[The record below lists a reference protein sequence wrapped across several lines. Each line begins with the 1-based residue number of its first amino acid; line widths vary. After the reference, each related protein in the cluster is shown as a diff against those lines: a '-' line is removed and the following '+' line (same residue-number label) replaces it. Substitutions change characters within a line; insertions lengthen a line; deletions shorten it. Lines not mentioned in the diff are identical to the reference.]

1 VAAGLG
7 ELRTRSTDLLARE
20 RAVVLAAPA
29 LAIFLGWAA
38 VEGGYPSIYWYPGA
52 LVVLALLAVAVA
64 GLPLAGPGL
73 PRAAL
78 AALALLAAYTVWS
91 YCSIAWADVKADAWD
106 GANRTLL
113 YLAVYALFML
123 LPWSARGAH
132 VVLGTYAVGV
142 AAIAGW
148 TLWRAS
154 TSAEPMAYFGGGTR
168 LSMPTTYH
176 NANCA
181 LFTFA
186 FVVLVYLASRRATP
200 ILFRGVA
207 AAGSVVL
214 TVVSLL
220 AQSRGWLVAVTLTAL
235 LFVAIVPGRARVA
248 TALLAVGISVLPL
261 VPKALD
267 VGAAAALR
275 EPGPALVAVARSTVV
290 AAVAAGVFILLWAL
304 VDRFY
309 APSAQAAR
317 VADRAVGM
325 ALAGGVVL
333 AAVLVLALGSPREW
347 TTEGWREFTEIDE
360 AGETRTGPYLT
371 SGVSGNRYDLWRVAI
386 DAFRREP
393 VTGIGADNFAV
404 DYFRDRRTREEPRY
418 PHSIELRALSQTGIV
433 GAVLLAGFLVAA
445 FAAARSQRHER
456 GAAAGLPAAAVVGAA
471 YWLIHGSIDWFWEIP
486 ATSAPVFA
494 ALGIAAGLGL
504 PVEERPQGRS
514 AARRFVPV
522 AAAFAFAVAAASIV
536 FPLLSSLYV
545 RNAARAWPEDASA
558 AYAALDRARRL
569 NPLSDRPDLVA
580 GAIAS
585 RLGQPERMRRAF
597 AAAVERNSHNWYAF
611 LELGIADTL
620 RGRRRQALA
629 HLAVAAELNPL
640 EPVIA
645 SVALD
650 VRAGKR
656 VDPHEIDAI
665 FVRRAT
671 GSAPAPRATGGSP

>member
-1 VAAGLG
+1 VAAGLA
-7 ELRTRSTDLLARE
+7 ELRTRSTDLLVTE

-29 LAIFLGWAA
+29 LAVFLAWAA
-38 VEGGYPSIYWYPGA
+38 VEGGYPPIYWSSGA

-64 GLPLAGPGL
+64 GLPPALRAL

-78 AALALLAAYTVWS
+78 VALACLAAYTVWS
-91 YCSIAWADVKADAWD
+91 YCSIAWADVKGDAWD

-113 YLAVYALFML
+113 YLTVYALFML
-123 LPWSARGAH
+123 LPWSLRGAH
-132 VVLGTYAVGV
+132 VVLGVYAVGV

-154 TSAEPMAYFGGGTR
+154 TSAEPMAYFGGGR
-168 LSMPTTYH
+168 FSVPTTYH

-200 ILFRGVA
+200 VFLRAVA

-220 AQSRGWLVAVTLTAL
+220 AQSRGWLVAIALTAL
-235 LFVAIVPGRARVA
+235 LFVAIAPGRTRVA

-261 VPKALD
+261 VQKALD
-267 VGAAAALR
+267 VGAAAEVS
-275 EPGPALVAVARSTVV
+275 EPGPALVAVARGT
-290 AAVAAGVFILLWAL
+290 AAAAAAAGAFFLLWAL

-309 APSAQAAR
+309 APSARTGR
-317 VADRAVGM
+317 VVDRAVGV
-325 ALAGGVVL
+325 AVAGGVAL
-333 AAVLVLALGSPREW
+333 AAVLVLSLGSPRERATNAW
-347 TTEGWREFTEIDE
+347 QEFTDIDQP
-360 AGETRTGPYLT
+360 AQARTGPYLT

-418 PHSIELRALSQTGIV
+418 PHSVELRALSQTGIV
-433 GAVLLAGFLVAA
+433 GAVLLAGFLAAA
-445 FAAARSQRHER
+445 FAAAWSPRRKR
-456 GAAAGLPAAAVVGAA
+456 GAAAGLRAAAVVGAA

-504 PVEERPQGRS
+504 PVEERPQGRP
-514 AARRFVPV
+514 AARRHVPV
-522 AAAFAFAVAAASIV
+522 AAAFAFAAAAASIIL
-536 FPLLSSLYV
+536 PLLSSLYV

-585 RLGQPERMRRAF
+585 RLNQPNRMQRAF
-597 AAAVERNSHNWYAF
+597 AAAVERNPHNWYGF
-611 LELGIADTL
+611 LELGIAETL

-645 SVALD
+645 SVAQD
-650 VRAGKR
+650 VRARKR

>member
-1 VAAGLG
+1 
-7 ELRTRSTDLLARE
+7 LLARE

-38 VEGGYPSIYWYPGA
+38 VEGGYPPIYWYPGA

-64 GLPLAGPGL
+64 ALPAWPAL
-73 PRAAL
+73 PRAA
-78 AALALLAAYTVWS
+78 AVALACLAAYTVWS

-113 YLAVYALFML
+113 YLTVYALFML

-132 VVLGTYAVGV
+132 LVLGTYAVGV

-154 TSAEPMAYFGGGTR
+154 TSAEPMAYFGGGR
-168 LSMPTTYH
+168 FSVPTTYH

-186 FVVLVYLASRRATP
+186 FVILVYLASRRATP
-200 ILFRGVA
+200 VLLRGVA

-220 AQSRGWLVAVTLTAL
+220 AQSRGWLVAIALTAL
-235 LFVAIVPGRARVA
+235 LFVAIVPGRTRVA

-261 VPKALD
+261 VQKALD
-267 VGAAAALR
+267 VGPAADVS
-275 EPGPALVAVARSTVV
+275 EPGPALGAVARGTV
-290 AAVAAGVFILLWAL
+290 AAAAAAGAFFLLWAL
-304 VDRFY
+304 GDRFY
-309 APSAQAAR
+309 APSARTAR
-317 VADRAVGM
+317 VLDRVVGV
-325 ALAGGVVL
+325 ALAGGLAL
-333 AAVLVLALGSPREW
+333 AAVLVLSLGSPRERATDAW
-347 TTEGWREFTEIDE
+347 QEFTDIDQP
-360 AGETRTGPYLT
+360 AQARTGPFLT
-371 SGVSGNRYDLWRVAI
+371 SGVSGNRYDLWRVAF

-433 GAVLLAGFLVAA
+433 GAVLLAGFVAAA
-445 FAAARSQRHER
+445 FAAAWSRSH
-456 GAAAGLPAAAVVGAA
+456 GSAVGLRAAAVVGAA

-514 AARRFVPV
+514 AARRLV
-522 AAAFAFAVAAASIV
+522 AVAGAFALAAAAASLV

-545 RNAARAWPEDASA
+545 RNAARTWPADAPA

-597 AAAVERNSHNWYAF
+597 AAAVERNPHNWYGF
-611 LELGIADTL
+611 LELGIAETL
-620 RGRRRQALA
+620 KGRRRQALA

-640 EPVIA
+640 EQVIA
-645 SVALD
+645 SVSRD
-650 VRAGKR
+650 VRARKR
-656 VDPHEIDAI
+656 VDPREIDAI

>member
-1 VAAGLG
+1 VAAGLA
-7 ELRTRSTDLLARE
+7 ELRTRSTDLLVRE

-29 LAIFLGWAA
+29 LAVLLAWAA
-38 VEGGYPSIYWYPGA
+38 VEGGYPPIYWYPGA

-64 GLPLAGPGL
+64 ALPRARPGL

-78 AALALLAAYTVWS
+78 IALACLAAYTVWS

-113 YLAVYALFML
+113 YLTVYALFML
-123 LPWSARGAH
+123 LPWSVRGAH
-132 VVLGTYAVGV
+132 VVLGTYAIGV
-142 AAIAGW
+142 AAIASW

-154 TSAEPMAYFGGGTR
+154 TSAESMAYFGGGTR
-168 LSMPTTYH
+168 FSMPTTYH
-176 NANCA
+176 NASCA

-186 FVVLVYLASRRATP
+186 FVILVYLASRRDTP
-200 ILFRGVA
+200 VLFRGLA

-214 TVVSLL
+214 TVASLL
-220 AQSRGWLVAVTLTAL
+220 AQSRGWLVAIAVTAL
-235 LFVAIVPGRARVA
+235 LFVAIVPGRTRVT
-248 TALLAVGISVLPL
+248 TALFAVGISVLPL
-261 VPKALD
+261 VQKALD

-290 AAVAAGVFILLWAL
+290 AAVAAGAFFLLWAL

-309 APSAQAAR
+309 APSARAAR
-317 VADRAVGM
+317 VGDRAVGI
-325 ALAGGVVL
+325 ALAGGVAL
-333 AAVLVLALGSPREW
+333 AAVLVLALGNPRER
-347 TTEGWREFTEIDE
+347 TTEGWREFTEIDK

-418 PHSIELRALSQTGIV
+418 PHSVGLRALSQTGIV
-433 GAVLLAGFLVAA
+433 GAVLLAGFLAAA
-445 FAAARSQRHER
+445 FAAAWSPKQ
-456 GAAAGLPAAAVVGAA
+456 GAAAGLRATAVVGAA
-471 YWLIHGSIDWFWEIP
+471 YWLVHGSIDWFWEIP

-494 ALGIAAGLGL
+494 ALGIAAGLGR
-504 PVEERPQGRS
+504 PAQERPQGRS
-514 AARRFVPV
+514 AARRLVPV
-522 AAAFAFAVAAASIV
+522 AAAFAFAAAAASIS

-545 RNAARAWPEDASA
+545 RNAARAWSEDAPA

-585 RLGQPERMRRAF
+585 RLGQSERMRRAF
-597 AAAVERNSHNWYAF
+597 AAAVARNPHNWYGF
-611 LELGIADTL
+611 LELGIADMLT
-620 RGRRRQALA
+620 GRRRQALA

-645 SVALD
+645 SVARD

-656 VDPHEIDAI
+656 VDPDEIDAV
-665 FVRRAT
+665 FVRRAR

>member
-1 VAAGLG
+1 
-7 ELRTRSTDLLARE
+7 LLARE
-20 RAVVLAAPA
+20 RAVMLAAPA

-38 VEGGYPSIYWYPGA
+38 VEGGYPPIYWYPGA

-64 GLPLAGPGL
+64 AFPPAWPGL

-78 AALALLAAYTVWS
+78 VALACLAAYTAWS

-113 YLAVYALFML
+113 YLFVYALFML
-123 LPWSARGAH
+123 LPWSVRGAH

-154 TSAEPMAYFGGGTR
+154 TSADPMAYFGGTR
-168 LSMPTTYH
+168 FAAPTTYH

-186 FVVLVYLASRRATP
+186 FFALVYLASRRDTP
-200 ILFRGVA
+200 ILFRGLA

-220 AQSRGWLVAVTLTAL
+220 AQSRGWLVAIALTAL
-235 LFVAIVPGRARVA
+235 LFVAIVPGRTRVA

-261 VPKALD
+261 VQKALD
-267 VGAAAALR
+267 VGAAVASG

-290 AAVAAGVFILLWAL
+290 AAVAAGAFFLLWAL

-309 APSAQAAR
+309 APSARAAR
-317 VADRAVGM
+317 VADRAVGV
-325 ALAGGVVL
+325 ALAGGVAL
-333 AAVLVLALGSPREW
+333 AAVLVLALGNPREW
-347 TTEGWREFTEIDE
+347 TTEGWREFTEIDNV
-360 AGETRTGPYLT
+360 GETRTGPYLT

-393 VTGIGADNFAV
+393 VIGIGADNFAV

-418 PHSIELRALSQTGIV
+418 PHSVELRALSQTGIV
-433 GAVLLAGFLVAA
+433 GAVLLAGFLAAA
-445 FAAARSQRHER
+445 FAAAWSSRREW
-456 GAAAGLPAAAVVGAA
+456 GAAAGLRAAAVVGGA

-504 PVEERPQGRS
+504 PVEERSQGRS
-514 AARRFVPV
+514 AARRLVPA

-558 AYAALDRARRL
+558 AYAALDQARRL

-597 AAAVERNSHNWYAF
+597 AAAVERNPHNWYAF

-645 SVALD
+645 SVARD